1 MAVLIAS
8 DLKKDIN
15 GNPLWK
21 GLSFK
26 LERKTRMTLSGR
38 NGAGKTTLLRI
49 LAGQSKA
56 DGGDLSFEKGARVIL
71 HDQRPPREQGITLE
85 EYVTSGRQD
94 LIDLEATLRELE
106 QKMAD
111 GDMEVFD
118 RYARAQTELESLG
131 GYRWRDEAA
140 DTVRGLGFTD
150 EDLGRNLETFSG
162 GQLTRASLA
171 RALSA
176 KPDLLLLDEPTNHLD
191 LESLEWLE
199 KTLVQ
204 YESAIVLVAHDR
216 WFLEAVG
223 TSVLEIEAGRA
234 KFFPGTWHAWRRE
247 QAAREIA
254 LGKSI
259 AKQEAQIARMEDF
272 VRRFSAKATKAKQ
285 AQSRVKALDKIEKIT
300 RDPTDNRTM
309 GFNFKKAERAG
320 AIIYE
325 LEHGRIEVPPP
336 TIVKDV
342 NTNHTTTV
350 SDPDARILLDDAEL
364 WLERGEHVCLVGPN
378 GVGKTT
384 LIETLA
390 GRRPLAD
397 GVIRTGHNV
406 KVGYLSQ
413 HGEEMHHGG
422 ARTILEAC
430 IKATTL
436 KPGEARALLGKFLF
450 TGEDVE
456 KALDDLSGGE
466 HKRLGLAI
474 LVASGANVLILDEPT
489 NHLDIESREAL
500 EDALSGY
507 DGSMIMISHD
517 RALLEVVGTRTV
529 AVEDGELHSYLGGW
543 QEYVEVR
550 EERQAAARAAKEA
563 GKKADAA
570 ERNGTAAGGA
580 SKNGTAKNG
589 SGKTGAAKA
598 GGSKNGAGSTTGSG
612 GGSSAA
618 GPATRSA
625 GGGGTATKLPTGPP
639 MSKNRRREIEKAESR
654 IEDAEVA
661 LSALEEELAA
671 PGAWSTPEATERN
684 TARHEAAKAKVADLY
699 ETLER
704 LSA

>member
-56 DGGDLSFEKGARVIL
+56 DGGDLMFEKGARVIL
-71 HDQRPPREQGITLE
+71 HDQRPPREQGMTLE

-94 LIDLEATLRELE
+94 LIDLEQTLRSLE

-111 GDMEVFD
+111 GDMDVFD

-150 EDLGRNLETFSG
+150 EDLERNLETFSG

-204 YESAIVLVAHDR
+204 YESAIILVAHDR

-300 RDPTDNRTM
+300 RDPTDDRTM

-320 AIIYE
+320 AVIYE

-336 TIVKDV
+336 TLVKDV
-342 NTNHTTTV
+342 NTNHTKMV
-350 SDPDARILLDDAEL
+350 SDPHARVLLGDAEL

-390 GRRPLAD
+390 GRRPLAS
-397 GVIRTGHNV
+397 GVIKTGHNV
-406 KVGYLSQ
+406 QVGYLSQ

-422 ARTILEAC
+422 ARTIIEAC
-430 IKATTL
+430 IKATGL
-436 KPGEARALLGKFLF
+436 KPGEARSLLGKFLF
-450 TGEDVE
+450 TGADAE
-456 KALDDLSGGE
+456 KELDGLSGGE

-500 EDALSGY
+500 EDALQGY

-529 AVEDGELHSYLGGW
+529 AVEDGELHSYMGGW

-550 EERQAAARAAKEA
+550 EERIAAARAAKDA

-570 ERNGTAAGGA
+570 ARNGTAPATNGNGA
-580 SKNGTAKNG
+580 AKNGAAKNG
-589 SGKTGAAKA
+589 SAKTGAGSNGGGSASA
-598 GGSKNGAGSTTGSG
+598 GGSATRSSG
-612 GGSSAA
+612 GGTS
-618 GPATRSA
+618 G
-625 GGGGTATKLPTGPP
+625 GGGGTATKVPAGPP
-639 MSKNRRREIEKAESR
+639 MSKNRRREIEKAEAR
-654 IEDAEVA
+654 IEAAEVA
-661 LSALEEELAA
+661 LSQLEEELAA
-671 PGAWSTPEATERN
+671 PGAWATPESTEKN
-684 TARHEAAKAKVADLY
+684 TARHEAAKAKVAELY
-699 ETLER
+699 DTLER

>member
-71 HDQRPPREQGITLE
+71 HDQRPPREQGMTLR

-94 LIDLEATLRELE
+94 LVDLEVRLRSYE

-111 GDMEVFD
+111 GDLEVFD
-118 RYARAQTELESLG
+118 AYARAQTELESLG

-150 EDLGRNLETFSG
+150 EDLDRNLETFSG

-204 YESAIVLVAHDR
+204 YESAIILVAHDR

-234 KFFPGTWHAWRRE
+234 KFFPGTWHQWRRE

-285 AQSRVKALDKIEKIT
+285 AQSRVKALEKMEKIT
-300 RDPTDNRTM
+300 RDPTDDRTM
-309 GFNFKKAERAG
+309 GFNFKKADRAG

-336 TIVKDV
+336 TLVKDV
-342 NTNHTTTV
+342 NTNHTTMV
-350 SDPDARILLDDAEL
+350 SDPHARVLLGDAEL

-390 GRRPLAD
+390 GRRPLAS
-397 GVIRTGHNV
+397 GTIKTGHNV

-422 ARTILEAC
+422 ARTIIEAC
-430 IKATTL
+430 IKATNL
-436 KPGEARALLGKFLF
+436 KPGEARSLLGKFLF
-450 TGEDVE
+450 TGADAE
-456 KALDDLSGGE
+456 KELDGLSGGE

-500 EDALSGY
+500 EDALSQY

-529 AVEDGELHSYLGGW
+529 AVEDGKLVSYLGGW

-550 EERQAAARAAKEA
+550 EDRIAAARAAKDTT
-563 GKKADAA
+563 KKAEAA
-570 ERNGTAAGGA
+570 ARNGAASAPKPAAPATTGSAGL
-580 SKNGTAKNG
+580 NGSAKNG
-589 SGKTGAAKA
+589 AARNGAAK
-598 GGSKNGAGSTTGSG
+598 NGASSAAARNGGGSG
-612 GGSSAA
+612 GG
-618 GPATRSA
+618 
-625 GGGGTATKLPTGPP
+625 GGTKVAVPAGPP
-639 MSKNRRREIEKAESR
+639 MSKNRRREIEKAEAR
-654 IEDAEVA
+654 IEQAEVE
-661 LSALEEELAA
+661 LTQLEEELAA
-671 PGAWSTPEATERN
+671 PGAWATPESTERN
-684 TARHEAAKAKVADLY
+684 TARHESAKAKVAELY
-699 ETLER
+699 DALER

>member
-26 LERKTRMTLSGR
+26 LERKDRMTLSGR

-49 LAGQSKA
+49 LAGQANK
-56 DGGDLSFEKGARVIL
+56 DGGELSFEKNARVIL
-71 HDQRPPREQGITLE
+71 HDQRPPREQGITLR

-94 LIDLEATLRELE
+94 LVDLEQKLRGYE

-111 GDMEVFD
+111 GDLDVFD
-118 RYARAQTELESLG
+118 AYARAQSEMEALG

-150 EDLGRNLETFSG
+150 EDLDRNLETFSG

-199 KTLVQ
+199 KTLVA

-234 KFFPGTWHAWRRE
+234 KFFAGTWHNWRKE

-309 GFNFKKAERAG
+309 GFQFKKPERAG
-320 AIIYE
+320 KIIYE
-325 LEHGRIEVPPP
+325 LEGGRIEVPPP
-336 TIVKDV
+336 TPVADG
-342 NTNHTTTV
+342 NHSQIRYV
-350 SDPDARILLDDAEL
+350 SDPNARVLLDDAEL

-390 GRRPLAD
+390 GKRPLAD
-397 GVIRTGHNV
+397 GTIKTGHNV
-406 KVGYLSQ
+406 QVGYLSQ
-413 HGEEMHHGG
+413 HGEELHYPG
-422 ARTILEAC
+422 ARTVIEAC
-430 IKATTL
+430 IRATGL
-436 KPGEARALLGKFLF
+436 KPNEARSLLGKFLF
-450 TGEDVE
+450 SGQDAE
-456 KALDDLSGGE
+456 KELDGLSGGE
-466 HKRLGLAI
+466 HKRLGLAV

-500 EDALSGY
+500 EDALKDY
-507 DGSMIMISHD
+507 PGSLIMISHD

-543 QEYVEVR
+543 QEYVERR
-550 EERQAAARAAKEA
+550 EQRM
-563 GKKADAA
+563 AA
-570 ERNGTAAGGA
+570 ERAARKDDNAVATAARNGGRV
-580 SKNGTAKNG
+580 
-589 SGKTGAAKA
+589 
-598 GGSKNGAGSTTGSG
+598 G
-612 GGSSAA
+612 GGSANTAKAKPLDGGAKATSA
-618 GPATRSA
+618 
-625 GGGGTATKLPTGPP
+625 GGTATKAKPKL
-639 MSKNRRREIEKAESR
+639 SKNRQRQIDNAEAKIEAAE
-654 IEDAEVA
+654 EA
-661 LSALEEELAA
+661 LAALEEELAG
-671 PGAWSTPEATERN
+671 PDAWATPEATERN
-684 TARHEAAKAKVADLY
+684 TARHEAAKNEVAALY
-699 ETLER
+699 DRLEQ
-704 LSA
+704 LTAE

>member
-56 DGGDLSFEKGARVIL
+56 DGGDLTFEKGARVIL
-71 HDQRPPREQGITLE
+71 HDQRPPREQGMTLR

-94 LIDLEATLRELE
+94 LVDLEVRLRSYE

-111 GDMEVFD
+111 GDLDVFD
-118 RYARAQTELESLG
+118 AYARAQTELESLG

-150 EDLGRNLETFSG
+150 EDLDRNLETFSG

-204 YESAIVLVAHDR
+204 YESAIILVAHDR

-234 KFFPGTWHAWRRE
+234 KFFPGTWHQWRRE

-285 AQSRVKALDKIEKIT
+285 AQSRVKALDKMEKIT
-300 RDPTDNRTM
+300 RDPTDDRTM
-309 GFNFKKAERAG
+309 GFNFKKADRAG

-336 TIVKDV
+336 TLVKDV
-342 NTNHTTTV
+342 NTNHTKMV
-350 SDPDARILLDDAEL
+350 SDPHARVLLGDAEL

-390 GRRPLAD
+390 GRRPLAS
-397 GVIRTGHNV
+397 GTIKTGHNV

-422 ARTILEAC
+422 ARTIIEAC
-430 IKATTL
+430 IKATNL
-436 KPGEARALLGKFLF
+436 KPGEARSLLGKFLF
-450 TGEDVE
+450 TGADAE
-456 KALDDLSGGE
+456 KELDGLSGGE

-500 EDALSGY
+500 EDALSQY

-529 AVEDGELHSYLGGW
+529 AVEDGELVSYLGGW

-550 EERQAAARAAKEA
+550 EERIAAARAAKDTT
-563 GKKADAA
+563 KKADAA
-570 ERNGTAAGGA
+570 ARNGAAHA
-580 SKNGTAKNG
+580 SKPTAPAANGSAGRNGSATNGSAKNG
-589 SGKTGAAKA
+589 ASRTG
-598 GGSKNGAGSTTGSG
+598 T
-612 GGSSAA
+612 SAA
-618 GPATRSA
+618 GRDG
-625 GGGGTATKLPTGPP
+625 GGGGTKVAVPAGPP
-639 MSKNRRREIEKAESR
+639 MSKNRRREIEKAEAR
-654 IEDAEVA
+654 IEQAEVE
-661 LSALEEELAA
+661 LTQLEEELAA
-671 PGAWSTPEATERN
+671 PGAWATPESTERN
-684 TARHEAAKAKVADLY
+684 TARHESAKAKVAELY
-699 ETLER
+699 DALER